1 MLKNKKF
8 FVTAIL
14 PVIIS
19 VILGIVIVSVN
30 NNLIINMR
38 ANATINNEKEQM
50 QKDINDFEDKKI
62 SLQYTAADLDKK
74 IEDDRILF
82 EEIQALKKELE
93 DYNTDIAD
101 AKTTIDQL
109 DKNISEKT
117 KYNANLDKLNNQSEV
132 SEKTY
137 TNIKL
142 NVPGDVSAG
151 RYIATG
157 KGKIYIYTIANTLQE
172 KQDLS
177 LLDSNSYT
185 FSISSGQYIKIEG
198 TITLTNIK

>member
-8 FVTAIL
+8 FLTSVL

-19 VILGIVIVSVN
+19 VILGVIIVSVN
-30 NNLIINMR
+30 NNLIINIR
-38 ANATINNEKEQM
+38 ANSTVNSEKEQM
-50 QKDINDFEDKKI
+50 QKDIKDFEDQKI

-101 AKTTIDQL
+101 AKTTIGQL
-109 DKNISEKT
+109 DTSISEKS
-117 KYNANLDKLNNQSEV
+117 KYNANLDRLNNQSVV

-142 NVPGDVSAG
+142 NIPGDVSAG
-151 RYIATG
+151 RYKATG
-157 KGKIYIYTIANTLQE
+157 KGKLYIYTIANTLQE

-198 TITLTNIK
+198 TITLTNIE